1 MAWTWCISSKQT
13 SPVESQAAQIRVLA
27 DAYGLDGLQRSVV
40 VDCVLERQSRNAR
53 FWTELLA
60 SSERVPATHEVI
72 GARIAWSRREH
83 AFTHA
88 QRDVFARAL
97 A

>member
-1 MAWTWCISSKQT
+1 M
-13 SPVESQAAQIRVLA
+13 ESQAAQVRLLA
-27 DAYGLDGLQRSVV
+27 DAYGLDSLQRSVV

-53 FWTELLA
+53 FWAELLA
-60 SSERVPATHEVI
+60 SSERVPATREVI

-83 AFTHA
+83 AFT
-88 QRDVFARAL
+88 QDRRDVFARAL